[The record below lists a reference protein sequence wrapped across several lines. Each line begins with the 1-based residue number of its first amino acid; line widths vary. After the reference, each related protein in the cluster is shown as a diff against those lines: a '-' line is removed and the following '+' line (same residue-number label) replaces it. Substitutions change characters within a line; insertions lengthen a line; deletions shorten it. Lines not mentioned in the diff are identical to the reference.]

1 MSFEIEIQ
9 KKPKVE
15 NTLENKITSP
25 KSVYQLKEVQEIKDA
40 IQEHLL
46 FIGLDRGNNIRN
58 IRIIGIGTSGHVNID
73 SKDIVRSAL
82 LTFSDKVILVHNH
95 PSNNL
100 NPSNSDKHITNFT
113 NQLLKIFN
121 IELVDHI
128 IVTDRSYSSMKEKHF
143 IKNEYENYQIDLL
156 NKVTLFEE
164 NKTLKNKIKKLEN
177 RTKEKS
183 NELEI

>member
-1 MSFEIEIQ
+1 MKILF
-9 KKPKVE
+9 
-15 NTLENKITSP
+15 ENKITSP
-25 KSVYQLKEVQEIKDA
+25 QSVYQLKEVKEIKNA

-58 IRIIGIGTSGHVNID
+58 IRIIGTSGHINID

-82 LTFSDKVILVHNH
+82 LTVSDKVILVHNH

-121 IELVDHI
+121 TELVDHI
-128 IVTDRSYSSMKEKHF
+128 IVTDKSYSSMKEKHF
-143 IKNEYENYQIDLL
+143 IKNEYEDGKRRILRFASFSIGL
-156 NKVTLFEE
+156 SALP
-164 NKTLKNKIKKLEN
+164 
-177 RTKEKS
+177 
-183 NELEI
+183 

>member
-15 NTLENKITSP
+15 NVWKNKISSP
-25 KSVYQLKEVQEIKDA
+25 ESVYELKEVKEIKDA

-58 IRIIGIGTSGHVNID
+58 IRIIGIGTSGYINID
-73 SKDIVRSAL
+73 SKDIVRTAL
-82 LTFSDKVILVHNH
+82 LTVSDKVILVHNH

-100 NPSNSDKHITNFT
+100 IPSNSDKHITNFT
-113 NQLLKIFN
+113 NQLLKVFN

-128 IVTDRSYSSMKEKHF
+128 IVTDKSYSSMKEKHF
-143 IKNEYENYQIDLL
+143 IKNEYEYYQTDLL
-156 NKVTLFEE
+156 NKVTLLEE
-164 NKTLKNKIKKLEN
+164 NKILKDKIKKIEN
-177 RTKEKS
+177 RTREKS

>member
-15 NTLENKITSP
+15 NTFENKITSP

-58 IRIIGIGTSGHVNID
+58 IRIIGIGTSGHINID

-82 LTFSDKVILVHNH
+82 LTVSDKVILVHNH

-113 NQLLKIFN
+113 NQLLKIKA
-121 IELVDHI
+121 
-128 IVTDRSYSSMKEKHF
+128 SK
-143 IKNEYENYQIDLL
+143 
-156 NKVTLFEE
+156 
-164 NKTLKNKIKKLEN
+164 
-177 RTKEKS
+177 
-183 NELEI
+183 